1 MAGTFEELDV
11 ALVCRETCIYDLL
24 AGVKCQS
31 PKWQTSLRALGVELS
46 SPGLDPASLLIGSF
60 HGVLSVVHKLCW
72 ADADRGCK
80 PLEVHKCTSS
90 QALPPTLAVIMAI
103 SSPLRYRQP
112 SFAPQR
118 KTAQVQAT
126 KPNQSQVTLGS
137 LPQHKKPYI
146 KPTSCSGLCP
156 NLPQNRGSHLCDS
169 PDKPHM
175 RFVVHRDFVVVLGS
189 SYRGSWPGCA
199 D

>member
-31 PKWQTSLRALGVELS
+31 PKWQTSLWALGVELS

-60 HGVLSVVHKLCW
+60 HGVLGVVHKLCW
-72 ADADRGCK
+72 ADSDRGCK
-80 PLEVHKCTSS
+80 PLEVHKRQGPAPDFSSHNGHFQPLEIQAVKLCPTEKTS
-90 QALPPTLAVIMAI
+90 P
-103 SSPLRYRQP
+103 
-112 SFAPQR
+112 
-118 KTAQVQAT
+118 
-126 KPNQSQVTLGS
+126 KPNQSLGS

-156 NLPQNRGSHLCDS
+156 NLPQNRGSHL
-169 PDKPHM
+169 
-175 RFVVHRDFVVVLGS
+175 
-189 SYRGSWPGCA
+189 
-199 D
+199 

>member
-80 PLEVHKCTSS
+80 PLEAHKQPGPAPDFSS
-90 QALPPTLAVIMAI
+90 HNGHFQPFEIQAAKLCPTEKNSPSSSHKTQPIPGHPGKPPPTQETLYKADLLLR
-103 SSPLRYRQP
+103 SLPESPPEQRQP
-112 SFAPQR
+112 P
-118 KTAQVQAT
+118 
-126 KPNQSQVTLGS
+126 L
-137 LPQHKKPYI
+137 
-146 KPTSCSGLCP
+146 
-156 NLPQNRGSHLCDS
+156 
-169 PDKPHM
+169 
-175 RFVVHRDFVVVLGS
+175 
-189 SYRGSWPGCA
+189 
-199 D
+199 